1 MTHNEATTSAIIEA
15 HAPAF
20 GYTLLRNNVG
30 AARDD
35 TGRLIRFGLGN
46 ISAQRTKLITSSDWI
61 GWRDRDGRFTA
72 IEAKRGGWRG
82 PSTQR
87 EHAQAAF
94 IDLVKRCGG
103 VAGFVT
109 CLDDLAKVLEL

>member
-1 MTHNEATTSAIIEA
+1 MHNEATTSAIIETY
-15 HAPAF
+15 APAF

-35 TGRLIRFGLGN
+35 TGRVIRYGLGN
-46 ISAQRTKLITSSDWI
+46 ISAKRTKLITSSDWV

-82 PSTQR
+82 PGDDRERAQQR
-87 EHAQAAF
+87 F
-94 IDLVKRCGG
+94 IELVRSCGG
-103 VAGFVT
+103 IAGFVT
-109 CLDDLAKVLEL
+109 SLEDLAKVLEI

>member
-1 MTHNEATTSAIIEA
+1 MHNEATTNALIET
-15 HAPAF
+15 HAPSF

-46 ISAQRTKLITSSDWI
+46 ISAQRTRLITSTDWI

-72 IEAKRGGWRG
+72 IEAKRGGWTK
-82 PSTQR
+82 PTDDR
-87 EHAQAAF
+87 ERAQAAF
-94 IDLVKRCGG
+94 IDLVRRCGG

-109 CLDDLAKVLEL
+109 SLEDLARVLEL